1 MAEQYSNRSDL
12 RNPAQKIARQAAKG
26 QTYGEAG
33 KQMQSQRVVPMGAS
47 PSDAAI
53 PEPQQVMAPGALGGF
68 ARPTERPNEPGTSGA
83 DAGPGPSYSD
93 AGLPQVAQSADPVL
107 QELLVLYKQFPN
119 DGLANLISVLQ
130 YGGM

>member
-1 MAEQYSNRSDL
+1 MAEQYPNRTDL
-12 RNPAQKIARQAAKG
+12 RNPAGKVAKQAATG
-26 QTYGEAG
+26 QPYGEAG
-33 KQMQSQRVVPMGAS
+33 KQMAAQSVVPM
-47 PSDAAI
+47 AA
-53 PEPQQVMAPGALGGF
+53 PPTESAAPAQPAPPMPGSLGF
-68 ARPTERPNEPGTSGA
+68 TRPTERPNEPGTYGA
-83 DAGPGPSYSD
+83 NAGPGPSYMD

>member
-12 RNPAQKIARQAAKG
+12 RNPAQKVARQAAKG

-33 KQMQSQRVVPMGAS
+33 KQMASQKVVPMAKS
-47 PSDAAI
+47 PSDAPAAEV
-53 PEPQQVMAPGALGGF
+53 PSAVMPGAIGF
-68 ARPTERPNEPGTSGA
+68 ARPTERPNEPITYGV
-83 DAGPGPSYSD
+83 DAGPGPSYAD

-130 YGGM
+130 YGGL

>member
-1 MAEQYSNRSDL
+1 MAQQYSNRSDL
-12 RNPAQKIARQAAKG
+12 RNPAQKVARQAAKG

-33 KQMQSQRVVPMGAS
+33 RQMESQRVVPMAKS
-47 PSDAAI
+47 PSDAPA
-53 PEPQQVMAPGALGGF
+53 PEAPSAPMPGAIGF
-68 ARPTERPNEPGTSGA
+68 TRPTERPQEPITYGV
-83 DAGPGPSYSD
+83 DAGAGPSYAG

>member
-12 RNPAQKIARQAAKG
+12 RNPAQKVARQAAKG

-33 KQMQSQRVVPMGAS
+33 KQMQSQKVVPMAKS
-47 PSDAAI
+47 PSDAQVA
-53 PEPQQVMAPGALGGF
+53 EPAAGPMPGAIQF
-68 ARPTERPNEPGTSGA
+68 ARPTERPNEPGTYGA
-83 DAGPGPSYSD
+83 DAGPGPSYSG